1 MQTLCATILL
11 LAAVT
16 FSFRT
21 RFVQFR
27 RLGRALVLPL
37 RGNADSSDGVSP
49 FEAASTSLAATIG
62 TGNIAGVA
70 GALLLGGP
78 GALLWLWV
86 SALLGMGL
94 KYAEIVIAMRYR
106 RRGNDGVWRG
116 GPMYCISYGLPKR
129 YSILAILFS
138 LCGMLVALG
147 MGNLVQV
154 NTVAESAE
162 ALYTV
167 LSGRTGPQ
175 SLLYVRLTAG
185 ILAAA
190 LLALVLSGGALRVG
204 RAASLLVPVMSLL
217 YLVFCFVI
225 LLARAPALPGVFRL
239 IFESAFSPQAA
250 LGGTAGIGFLTTF
263 RVGLSRGVFSHE
275 AGLGTSAIAHSG
287 AEGISP
293 QDQGLFGVFE
303 VFFDALLCTLTGLT
317 VLVSGITMPYGDASL
332 NSTLVINAFS
342 TRFSPALAAVFIAV
356 SLLLFA
362 FTSMTTFALYGARCA
377 EFLFGSQHVQKIYYV
392 VFLLVTI
399 LGALLPRSAAWEIG
413 ELLNAAM
420 SIPNLTAMALLVR
433 RVPQL
438 KDALQ
443 K

>member
-86 SALLGMGL
+86 SALLWMGL

-147 MGNLVQV
+147 MGNLVQA

-162 ALYTV
+162 ALYTA

-185 ILAAA
+185 ILAAV

-377 EFLFGSQHVQKIYYV
+377 EFLFGSHVQKIYYV

>member
-303 VFFDALLCTLTGLT
+303 VFFDALLCTLMGLT

-342 TRFSPALAAVFIAV
+342 TRFSPALAAVFVAV

-377 EFLFGSQHVQKIYYV
+377 EFLFGSQHVQKIYYA

>member
-129 YSILAILFS
+129 YSILAVLFS

-175 SLLYVRLTAG
+175 SLLFVRLTAG
-185 ILAAA
+185 ILAAV

-377 EFLFGSQHVQKIYYV
+377 EFLFGSHVQKIYYV

>member
-37 RGNADSSDGVSP
+37 RGNTDSSDGVSP

-129 YSILAILFS
+129 YSILAVLFS

-185 ILAAA
+185 ILAAV

-287 AEGISP
+287 AEGVSP

-377 EFLFGSQHVQKIYYV
+377 EFLFGSHVQKIYYV

>member
-1 MQTLCATILL
+1 M
-11 LAAVT
+11 
-16 FSFRT
+16 
-21 RFVQFR
+21 
-27 RLGRALVLPL
+27 
-37 RGNADSSDGVSP
+37 
-49 FEAASTSLAATIG
+49 
-62 TGNIAGVA
+62 
-70 GALLLGGP
+70 
-78 GALLWLWV
+78 
-86 SALLGMGL
+86 
-94 KYAEIVIAMRYR
+94 
-106 RRGNDGVWRG
+106 
-116 GPMYCISYGLPKR
+116 
-129 YSILAILFS
+129 
-138 LCGMLVALG
+138 
-147 MGNLVQV
+147 
-154 NTVAESAE
+154 
-162 ALYTV
+162 
-167 LSGRTGPQ
+167 
-175 SLLYVRLTAG
+175 
-185 ILAAA
+185 
-190 LLALVLSGGALRVG
+190 
-204 RAASLLVPVMSLL
+204 
-217 YLVFCFVI
+217 
-225 LLARAPALPGVFRL
+225 
-239 IFESAFSPQAA
+239 
-250 LGGTAGIGFLTTF
+250 
-263 RVGLSRGVFSHE
+263 
-275 AGLGTSAIAHSG
+275 
-287 AEGISP
+287 
-293 QDQGLFGVFE
+293 FE

>member
-175 SLLYVRLTAG
+175 SLLFVRLTAG

-217 YLVFCFVI
+217 YLLFCFVI

-377 EFLFGSQHVQKIYYV
+377 EFLFGSHVQKIYYV

>member
-147 MGNLVQV
+147 MGNLVQA

-162 ALYTV
+162 ALCTA

-185 ILAAA
+185 ILAAV

-377 EFLFGSQHVQKIYYV
+377 EFLFGSHVQKIYYV

>member
-37 RGNADSSDGVSP
+37 RGNTDSSDGVSP

-190 LLALVLSGGALRVG
+190 LLALVLSGGAIRVG

-239 IFESAFSPQAA
+239 ILESAFSPRAA

-377 EFLFGSQHVQKIYYV
+377 EFLFGSHVQKIYYV

>member
-37 RGNADSSDGVSP
+37 RGNTDSSDGVSP

-190 LLALVLSGGALRVG
+190 LLALVLSGGAIRVG

-239 IFESAFSPQAA
+239 ILESAFSPRAA

-377 EFLFGSQHVQKIYYV
+377 EFLFGSHVQKIYYV

-420 SIPNLTAMALLVR
+420 SIPNLTAMALFVR

>member
-37 RGNADSSDGVSP
+37 RGNTDSSDGVSP

-185 ILAAA
+185 ILAAV

-239 IFESAFSPQAA
+239 IFESAFSPRAA

-377 EFLFGSQHVQKIYYV
+377 EFLFGSHVQKIYYV

>member
-86 SALLGMGL
+86 SALRGMGL

-185 ILAAA
+185 ILAAV

-239 IFESAFSPQAA
+239 ILESAFSPRAA

-377 EFLFGSQHVQKIYYV
+377 EFLFGSHVQKIYYV

>member
-37 RGNADSSDGVSP
+37 RGNTDSSDGVSP

-129 YSILAILFS
+129 YSILAVLFS

-190 LLALVLSGGALRVG
+190 LLALVLSGGAIRVG

-239 IFESAFSPQAA
+239 ILESAFSPRAA

-377 EFLFGSQHVQKIYYV
+377 EFLFGSHVQKIYYV

>member
-37 RGNADSSDGVSP
+37 RGNTDSSDGVSP

-129 YSILAILFS
+129 YSILAVLFS

-185 ILAAA
+185 ILAAV

-342 TRFSPALAAVFIAV
+342 TRFSPALAAVFVAV

-377 EFLFGSQHVQKIYYV
+377 EYLFGSQHVQKIYYA

>member
-185 ILAAA
+185 ILAAV

-377 EFLFGSQHVQKIYYV
+377 EFLFGSHVQKIYYV

>member
-37 RGNADSSDGVSP
+37 RGNTDSSDGVSP

-129 YSILAILFS
+129 YSILAVLFS

-377 EFLFGSQHVQKIYYV
+377 EFLFGSQHVQKIYYA

>member
-37 RGNADSSDGVSP
+37 RGNTDSSDGVSP

-377 EFLFGSQHVQKIYYV
+377 EFLFGSQHVQKIYYA

>member
-37 RGNADSSDGVSP
+37 RGNTDSSDGVSP

-317 VLVSGITMPYGDASL
+317 VLVSGIAMPYGDASL

-377 EFLFGSQHVQKIYYV
+377 EYLFGSHVQKIYYA

>member
-78 GALLWLWV
+78 GALLWLWI

-175 SLLYVRLTAG
+175 SLLFVRLTAG

-217 YLVFCFVI
+217 YLLFCFVI

-239 IFESAFSPQAA
+239 ILESAFSPQAA

-377 EFLFGSQHVQKIYYV
+377 EFLFGSHVQKIYYV

>member
-239 IFESAFSPQAA
+239 IFESAFSPRAA

-377 EFLFGSQHVQKIYYV
+377 EYLFGSHVQKIYYV

>member
-37 RGNADSSDGVSP
+37 RGNTDSSDGVSP

-129 YSILAILFS
+129 YSILAVLFS

-175 SLLYVRLTAG
+175 SLLFVRLTAG

-239 IFESAFSPQAA
+239 IFESAFSPRAA

-377 EFLFGSQHVQKIYYV
+377 EFLFGSHVQKIYYV

>member
-37 RGNADSSDGVSP
+37 RGNTDSSDGVSP

-239 IFESAFSPQAA
+239 IFESAFSPRAA

-287 AEGISP
+287 AEGVSP

-377 EFLFGSQHVQKIYYV
+377 EFLFGSHVQKIYYV

>member
-37 RGNADSSDGVSP
+37 RGNTDSSDGVSP

-129 YSILAILFS
+129 YSILAVLFS

-239 IFESAFSPQAA
+239 IFESAFSPRAA

-377 EFLFGSQHVQKIYYV
+377 EFLFGSHVQKIYYV

>member
-377 EFLFGSQHVQKIYYV
+377 EFLFGSHVQKIYYV

>member
-37 RGNADSSDGVSP
+37 RGNTDSSDGVSP

-185 ILAAA
+185 ILAAV

-239 IFESAFSPQAA
+239 IFESAFSPRAA

-317 VLVSGITMPYGDASL
+317 VLVSGVTMPYGDASL

-377 EFLFGSQHVQKIYYV
+377 EFLFGSHVQKIYYV

>member
-49 FEAASTSLAATIG
+49 FEAATTSLAATIG

-239 IFESAFSPQAA
+239 ILESAFSPRAA

-377 EFLFGSQHVQKIYYV
+377 EFLFGSHVQKIYYV

>member
-37 RGNADSSDGVSP
+37 RGNTDSSDGVSP

-78 GALLWLWV
+78 GALLWLWI

-377 EFLFGSQHVQKIYYV
+377 EFLFGSHVQKIYYV

>member
-37 RGNADSSDGVSP
+37 RGNTDSSDGVSP

-287 AEGISP
+287 AEGVSP

-377 EFLFGSQHVQKIYYV
+377 EFLFGSHVQKIYYV

>member
-37 RGNADSSDGVSP
+37 RGNTDSSDCVSP

-185 ILAAA
+185 ILAAV

-239 IFESAFSPQAA
+239 ILESAFSPRAA

-377 EFLFGSQHVQKIYYV
+377 EFLFGSHVQKIYYV

>member
-37 RGNADSSDGVSP
+37 RGNTDSSDGVSP

-116 GPMYCISYGLPKR
+116 GPMYCISYRLPKR

-377 EFLFGSQHVQKIYYV
+377 EFLFGSQHVQKIYYA

>member
-147 MGNLVQV
+147 MGNLVQA

-162 ALYTV
+162 ALYTA

-185 ILAAA
+185 ILAAV

-239 IFESAFSPQAA
+239 ILESAFSPRAA

-342 TRFSPALAAVFIAV
+342 TRFSPALAAVFVAV

-377 EFLFGSQHVQKIYYV
+377 EYLFGSHVQKIYYV

>member
-37 RGNADSSDGVSP
+37 RGNTDSSDGVSP

-185 ILAAA
+185 ILAAV

-377 EFLFGSQHVQKIYYV
+377 EFLFGSQHVQKIYYA

>member
-239 IFESAFSPQAA
+239 ILESAFSPRAA

-342 TRFSPALAAVFIAV
+342 TRFSPALAAVFVAV

-377 EFLFGSQHVQKIYYV
+377 EYLFGSQHVQKIYYA

>member
-37 RGNADSSDGVSP
+37 RGNTDSSDGVSP

-175 SLLYVRLTAG
+175 SLLFVRLTAG

-217 YLVFCFVI
+217 FLVFCFVI

-377 EFLFGSQHVQKIYYV
+377 EFLFGSHVQKIYYV

>member
-185 ILAAA
+185 ILAAV

-239 IFESAFSPQAA
+239 ILESAFSPRAA

-303 VFFDALLCTLTGLT
+303 VFFDTLLCTLTGLT

-377 EFLFGSQHVQKIYYV
+377 EFLFGSHVQKIYYV

>member
-37 RGNADSSDGVSP
+37 RGNTDSSDGVSP

-185 ILAAA
+185 ILAAV

-239 IFESAFSPQAA
+239 ILESAFSPRAA

-377 EFLFGSQHVQKIYYV
+377 EFLFGSHVQKIYYV

>member
-342 TRFSPALAAVFIAV
+342 TRFSPALAAVFVAV

>member
-175 SLLYVRLTAG
+175 SLLFVRLTAG

-190 LLALVLSGGALRVG
+190 LLALVLSGGAIRVG

-239 IFESAFSPQAA
+239 IFESAFSPRAA

-287 AEGISP
+287 AEGVSP

-377 EFLFGSQHVQKIYYV
+377 EFLFGSHVQKIYYV

>member
-147 MGNLVQV
+147 MGNLVQA

-162 ALYTV
+162 ALYTA

-185 ILAAA
+185 ILAAV

-342 TRFSPALAAVFIAV
+342 TRFSPALAAVFVAV

-377 EFLFGSQHVQKIYYV
+377 EYLFGSHVQKIYYV

>member
-185 ILAAA
+185 ILAAV

-239 IFESAFSPQAA
+239 IFESAFSPRAA

-377 EFLFGSQHVQKIYYV
+377 EFLFGSHVQKIYYV